1 MQNDADDMTH
11 NLALF
16 GITGAL
22 GREIQ
27 TALEVEHEGIEQLFP
42 VAGVRSAGQLV
53 RWRGDTLPVTS
64 PAELKSSDVDFAIFA
79 TPAEVV
85 SREAPRLLDGGARIL
100 DASGVLASAPLPK
113 ALTHPAPVVW
123 PRLSSFAAIDLE
135 TETALVLPSPGASTL
150 ASLLDAL
157 TLKEAKLPRL
167 EAVAVTVLLPASHAG
182 RAGIDALSR
191 QAVGLLN
198 YQPVLEPKP
207 FPAVLAFNAVA
218 PPTDTSVLFEAQ
230 VASELRR
237 LVPALGDIPIELTPI
252 WIAAFSGI
260 VASLHLRFASDVDPA
275 TLTTLLSAHPDLV
288 RDDGDEA
295 EGANGDG
302 SDIYDLGEADPDAP
316 PELDEDGDSTA
327 DDAPRDDPAALSL
340 RSVMD
345 SERIRVGAPLFGK
358 NTVRLVLMADPIHRT
373 ADAVA
378 TLLTRWMAALA

>member
-1 MQNDADDMTH
+1 VQNDANDMTH

-27 TALEVEHEGIEQLFP
+27 TALEVDHEGIEQLFP
-42 VAGVRSAGQLV
+42 VAGVRSAGQFI
-53 RWRGDTLPVTS
+53 RWRGDTLPVTA

-79 TPAEVV
+79 TPADVV

-123 PRLSSFAAIDLE
+123 PRLSGFAAIDLE

-218 PPTDTSVLFEAQ
+218 PPTDSSVLFEAQ
-230 VASELRR
+230 VAGELRR

-260 VASLHLRFASDVDPA
+260 VASLHLRFASDVDPT
-275 TLTTLLSAHPDLV
+275 TLNTLLSAHPDLT
-288 RDDGDEA
+288 RDDGDEVT
-295 EGANGDG
+295 GNGDG
-302 SDIYDLGEADPDAP
+302 SDIYDLDASEGTP
-316 PELDEDGDSTA
+316 PETDDDDGD

-358 NTVRLVLMADPIHRT
+358 NSVRLVLMADPIHRT
-373 ADAVA
+373 ADAVS
-378 TLLTRWMAALA
+378 TLLARWMAALA

>member
-1 MQNDADDMTH
+1 VQNDADDMTH
-11 NLALF
+11 NLALY

-27 TALEVEHEGIEQLFP
+27 IALEVEHEGIEQLFP
-42 VAGVRSAGQLV
+42 VAGVRSAGQLI
-53 RWRGDTLPVTS
+53 RWRGDTLPVTA
-64 PAELKSSDVDFAIFA
+64 PAELKASDVDFAIFA

-85 SREAPRLLDGGARIL
+85 SREAPRLLDAGARVL

-113 ALTHPAPVVW
+113 ALPHPAPVVW
-123 PRLSSFAAIDLE
+123 PRLSSFATVDLE

-157 TLKEAKLPRL
+157 TLPEAHLPRL

-218 PPTDTSVLFEAQ
+218 PPTDASVLFEAQ

-237 LVPALGDIPIELTPI
+237 LVPTLGDIPIELTPI

-260 VASLHLRFASDVDPA
+260 VASLHLRFAGDVDPA
-275 TLTTLLSAHPDLV
+275 TLTKLLAAHPDLV

-295 EGANGDG
+295 NGGGNGDG
-302 SDIYDLGEADPDAP
+302 SDIYDLDEPAA
-316 PELDEDGDSTA
+316 PELDADGDSTA

-345 SERIRVGAPLFGK
+345 SERIRVGAPLYGK
-358 NTVRLVLMADPIHRT
+358 HTVRLVLMADPIHRT
-373 ADAVA
+373 AAAVS